1 MNPEETVQRHIKL
14 LHEYNEIRDVALSFA
29 GKIAEKEQ
37 CRTIDVLKEYGM
49 NEKDWWNAWYDGLD
63 AMRDWHNFFFEFR

>member
-1 MNPEETVQRHIKL
+1 MRNSMNPEETVQRHIKL

-49 NEKDWWNAWYDGLD
+49 NEKD
-63 AMRDWHNFFFEFR
+63 